1 MVEIENLKKEILDL
15 LTPYLAEP
23 ERAGKIYIE
32 NEEYKESSKTA
43 DLIFEELNETLTD
56 EQQELLER
64 YFIAN
69 NATVALTERLV
80 YQQGMRGF
88 LNLFISLLKD
98 SGFPKYSENPL

>member
-15 LTPYLAEP
+15 LTPYLAK
-23 ERAGKIYIE
+23 RAGKIYIE